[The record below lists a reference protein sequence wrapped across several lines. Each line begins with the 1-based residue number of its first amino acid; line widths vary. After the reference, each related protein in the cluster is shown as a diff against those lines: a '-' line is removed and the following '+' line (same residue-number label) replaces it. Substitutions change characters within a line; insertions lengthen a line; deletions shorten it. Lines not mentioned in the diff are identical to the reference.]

1 MDDLTASQLNA
12 LQNLSRKKTGEGAP
26 FINIGA
32 ARALTELG
40 LAERSREGWDIT
52 PTGAAVLA
60 RLAPLKS
67 EEQDDLP
74 PPTDIRDHG
83 R

>member
-12 LQNLSRKKTGEGAP
+12 LQNLAHKKTGEPAP
-26 FINIGA
+26 FVNIGA

-52 PTGAAVLA
+52 REGVAYLA
-60 RLAPLKS
+60 S
-67 EEQDDLP
+67 LP
-74 PPTDIRDHG
+74 
-83 R
+83 

>member
-1 MDDLTASQLNA
+1 MDDLNDAQLNA
-12 LQNLSRKKTGEGAP
+12 LQNLALKKAGKEPP

-52 PTGAAVLA
+52 PEGSALLA
-60 RLAPLKS
+60 RRAG
-67 EEQDDLP
+67 P
-74 PPTDIRDHG
+74 PS
-83 R
+83 

>member
-1 MDDLTASQLNA
+1 MDDLTEAQLNA
-12 LQNLSRKKTGEGAP
+12 LQNLARKKAGEEPP

-52 PTGAAVLA
+52 TEGSALLA
-60 RLAPLKS
+60 RRGAP
-67 EEQDDLP
+67 P
-74 PPTDIRDHG
+74 H
-83 R
+83 